1 MGLAFGFKNIVSIN
15 SVYPYIP
22 KVIRSSMGYVFNV
35 NFINL
40 TIEELLNLKK
50 IHNFKLVSAN
60 LNGVKPEQAE
70 IEGAYG
76 LIIGNEGNGVSKTLQ
91 SSSDITLTIPMQNN
105 VESLNAS
112 ISASILMYNLAK

>member
-1 MGLAFGFKNIVSIN
+1 M
-15 SVYPYIP
+15 
-22 KVIRSSMGYVFNV
+22 
-35 NFINL
+35 
-40 TIEELLNLKK
+40 KK

-91 SSSDITLTIPMQNN
+91 SASDITLTIPMQNN